1 MRKAAVLGSVL
12 VAALAAACGD
22 IPQPFRHDDE
32 GVPRLARPKMTRG
45 VTIRPPEPTP
55 EGRARYLELAA
66 MLKPLLSG
74 FEGFVRAERFESLA
88 DHSKLLSMNVWT
100 DEAAVSRWR
109 NTLKHRLA
117 QKEGR
122 GKLIES

>member
-1 MRKAAVLGSVL
+1 MPNIIVLFEL
-12 VAALAAACGD
+12 
-22 IPQPFRHDDE
+22 
-32 GVPRLARPKMTRG
+32 K
-45 VTIRPPEPTP
+45 PTP

-122 GKLIES
+122 DKLIESYRVTVCAELPVSVK

>member
-1 MRKAAVLGSVL
+1 MPNIIVLFEL
-12 VAALAAACGD
+12 
-22 IPQPFRHDDE
+22 
-32 GVPRLARPKMTRG
+32 K
-45 VTIRPPEPTP
+45 PTP

-66 MLKPLLSG
+66 MLNP
-74 FEGFVRAERFESLA
+74 LA

-122 GKLIES
+122 DKLIESYRVTVCAELRSYTEKDRKEAPDDSNRYFTDGN

>member
-1 MRKAAVLGSVL
+1 MPNIIVLFEL
-12 VAALAAACGD
+12 
-22 IPQPFRHDDE
+22 
-32 GVPRLARPKMTRG
+32 K
-45 VTIRPPEPTP
+45 PTP

-74 FEGFVRAERFESLA
+74 FEGFIRAERFESLA

-117 QKEGR
+117 QREGR
-122 GKLIES
+122 DKLIESYRVTVCAELRSYTEKDRSEAPDDSNRYFTEGN

>member
-1 MRKAAVLGSVL
+1 MPNIIVLFEL
-12 VAALAAACGD
+12 
-22 IPQPFRHDDE
+22 
-32 GVPRLARPKMTRG
+32 K
-45 VTIRPPEPTP
+45 PTP

-74 FEGFVRAERFESLA
+74 FEGFIRAERFESLA

-117 QKEGR
+117 QREGLSLPHAHLR
-122 GKLIES
+122 ICRSTGSRREKDATN

>member
-1 MRKAAVLGSVL
+1 MPNIIVLFEL
-12 VAALAAACGD
+12 
-22 IPQPFRHDDE
+22 
-32 GVPRLARPKMTRG
+32 K
-45 VTIRPPEPTP
+45 PTP

-100 DEAAVSRWR
+100 DVPCRTTNPMERQVLFPLIFVS
-109 NTLKHRLA
+109 N
-117 QKEGR
+117 GN
-122 GKLIES
+122 

>member
-1 MRKAAVLGSVL
+1 MPPIIVLFEL
-12 VAALAAACGD
+12 
-22 IPQPFRHDDE
+22 
-32 GVPRLARPKMTRG
+32 K
-45 VTIRPPEPTP
+45 PTP
-55 EGRARYLELAA
+55 EGRARYLDLAA

-109 NTLKHRLA
+109 NTLKHRLRA
-117 QKEGR
+117 LSERGR
-122 GKLIES
+122 NLFRAALGAHDRKKIRVIRIKKGIRLRYYRIPSLTDL

>member
-1 MRKAAVLGSVL
+1 MPNIIVLFEL
-12 VAALAAACGD
+12 
-22 IPQPFRHDDE
+22 
-32 GVPRLARPKMTRG
+32 K
-45 VTIRPPEPTP
+45 PTP

-122 GKLIES
+122 GKLIESYRVTVCAELPLSVKITFATLSVLHGVVKHAIFAGVYR